1 MIHQYKLNGYNIV
14 MDVNSGAVHSVD
26 EVAYDIIALYDK
38 GVPREEIIDEIKAKY
53 GSVADSDVD
62 ETLADIEELK
72 AEKLLFSDDP
82 FEEIAGDLKAKQS
95 VLKAICLHVA
105 HGCNM
110 DCKYCFAGKG
120 EYSGKAGIMSLEV
133 GKQALDFLVEN
144 SGSRKNLEVDFFGGE
159 PLLNWDVCKELVA
172 YGRELEKTHNKHFN
186 FTLTTNGVLIDD
198 DVIEFADRECS
209 NVVLSMDGR
218 RKTHDFM
225 RTSKDGKGTYDKII
239 EKFKSLAED
248 RG

>member
-105 HGCNM
+105 HGWQILFC
-110 DCKYCFAGKG
+110 G
-120 EYSGKAGIMSLEV
+120 
-133 GKQALDFLVEN
+133 
-144 SGSRKNLEVDFFGGE
+144 
-159 PLLNWDVCKELVA
+159 
-172 YGRELEKTHNKHFN
+172 
-186 FTLTTNGVLIDD
+186 
-198 DVIEFADRECS
+198 
-209 NVVLSMDGR
+209 
-218 RKTHDFM
+218 
-225 RTSKDGKGTYDKII
+225 
-239 EKFKSLAED
+239 
-248 RG
+248 

>member
-62 ETLADIEELK
+62 ETIADIEELK

-110 DCKYCFAGKG
+110 DCKYCLRVKVSTVAK
-120 EYSGKAGIMSLEV
+120 LESCLL
-133 GKQALDFLVEN
+133 KLV
-144 SGSRKNLEVDFFGGE
+144 SRHLTSWSKIPEAVRILK
-159 PLLNWDVCKELVA
+159 LISLVA
-172 YGRELEKTHNKHFN
+172 SHF
-186 FTLTTNGVLIDD
+186 
-198 DVIEFADRECS
+198 
-209 NVVLSMDGR
+209 
-218 RKTHDFM
+218 
-225 RTSKDGKGTYDKII
+225 
-239 EKFKSLAED
+239 
-248 RG
+248 